1 MVPAGRLGVV
11 VGRVLLFLM
20 VISAVSLTGCDREEP
35 GADAGV
41 WAASVCTALDP
52 WRAEIDALTT
62 RAQSAIG
69 PDTTPGETKAELVT
83 LLDGAAAA
91 SETARTT
98 VESAPE
104 PAADVEGGA
113 DARAAVLGYLAAARD
128 AYAAAGDSME
138 ALDADAAGFYDQ
150 VALTMGELNT
160 SYAAGPDLAGV
171 SSVELG
177 EAFATSDACV

>member
-1 MVPAGRLGVV
+1 MVPAGRLVVV
-11 VGRVLLFLM
+11 VGRVLLFLT

-35 GADAGV
+35 GVGADA

-62 RAQSAIG
+62 QAQSAIG
-69 PDTTPGETKAELVT
+69 PDTTPEETKTELVK

-91 SETARTT
+91 SEKARTA
-98 VESAPE
+98 VESAPVPSAE
-104 PAADVEGGA
+104 VEGGA
-113 DARAAVLGYLAAARD
+113 DARAAVLGYLASARD

-138 ALDADAAGFYDQ
+138 GLDAGGEGFYDQ
-150 VALTMGELNT
+150 VAAAMGELNE

-177 EAFATSDACV
+177 EAFASSGACG

>member
-20 VISAVSLTGCDREEP
+20 VISGLALTGCDREEP
-35 GADAGV
+35 GVDADT

-62 RAQSAIG
+62 QAQTAIG
-69 PDTTPGETKAELVT
+69 PDTTPVQTREELVK

-91 SETARTT
+91 SETARAA

-104 PAADVEGGA
+104 PSAEVEGGS
-113 DARAAVLGYLAAARD
+113 DARAAVLGYLASARD
-128 AYAAAGDSME
+128 AYAAAGDAME
-138 ALDADAAGFYDQ
+138 GLDPGAEGFYDR
-150 VALTMGELNT
+150 VAAAMGELNEA
-160 SYAAGPDLAGV
+160 YGAGPDLAGV
-171 SSVELG
+171 SSVELQ
-177 EAFATSDACV
+177 EAFGGGACGA